1 MPCDRAGVVSNGG
14 FVMTVKPI
22 DEELRNRVND
32 LQAEVDD
39 LKRTKN
45 ALRESEARYRELVDN
60 IQDGVFILQDEKIIF
75 ANESLAQMIG
85 YPVTE
90 LVGRQF
96 NDLIVPED
104 AEMVLERY
112 RRRQAG
118 DRVPGEYEFR
128 TLHKDGRTHIMV
140 NINVGI
146 IQYGGKVAS
155 IGTVKDITAKRRAEE
170 ALRESEERFRTFFNT
185 IPDAV
190 TIIRAVDGVCLDVN
204 EGFSQISGWLREE
217 VIGRTAEF
225 TKIWVDP
232 QDRVRFID
240 DISANGQTTNLEA
253 RFRLKNGD
261 VITGL
266 FSAKLIRLQEDSYII
281 TITRDVSELKKA
293 QKEKEEL
300 EIQLRQAQKMEA
312 IGTLAG
318 GIAHD
323 FNNILAALMGY
334 TEMAQFDIPKESPAR
349 QNLGQ
354 ALKAAHRAKDL
365 IKQILA
371 FSRQTERELKPIRL
385 QAIIQEA
392 LKLIRASLPTTVEIH
407 PDLKAESDL
416 VLADPIQIHQ
426 VVMNLC
432 ANAHQAMQEQGG
444 DLFVALSAIELNGQ
458 ELAEHPDINP
468 GSYLKLTVRDTGC
481 GMAPETLERI
491 FDPYFTTKARGKG
504 TGLGLA
510 VVHGII
516 SDHGGSIK
524 VASRLGRGTTFEILL
539 PRIDADVASPPEA
552 DLAFPTGT
560 ERILYVDDEEQ
571 LVEMAV
577 KMLTHLGY
585 RVVSCKSSLDALET
599 FKAEPDGFDLV
610 ITDMAMPKMA
620 GDRLTRE
627 ILKIRADVP
636 IIICTG
642 YSSVMDRA
650 KAEAIGVA
658 GYLMKP
664 LAIKDL
670 AVAVRQVLDDRT
682 ASGS

>member
-1 MPCDRAGVVSNGG
+1 MEV

-458 ELAEHPDINP
+458 ELAEHPEINP

>member
-1 MPCDRAGVVSNGG
+1 MEV

-39 LKRTKN
+39 LKRTKD

-458 ELAEHPDINP
+458 ELAEHPEINP